1 MRAHIVAAARALA
14 RRWPTVAAVVHR
26 ELDAVAQA
34 LRDPRLDELARL
46 IEDGRLAEARALLA
60 ALSEDLE
67 PGHPDLVGAV
77 WEFNMAEQAARKS
90 TPVEVSVYRPAFNEP
105 HGTQRLVGV
114 AGAPMS
120 HEEATRTIGEIL
132 DAAQSCAMPVATW
145 APASPSGGAG
155 ASWDDNPPDD
165 CEAPESHPE
174 CPCVRP
180 EEELPSP
187 RPTFAD
193 GQRWRA
199 GIGKYTT
206 GRGVMPGTIEVFD
219 ECGMVSDVF
228 QNGAEAPRG
237 WYLIEEAPAKPSR
250 VLPGQVWRCVG
261 VDGELEV
268 LQRGPRRVKLTGE
281 VIARE
286 ADMLGLKEWTFV
298 SGPR

>member
-1 MRAHIVAAARALA
+1 MRARLLDAAKTLA

-26 ELDAVAQA
+26 ELDAVVQA
-34 LRDPRLDELARL
+34 LRDPRLDKLARL
-46 IEDGRLAEARALLA
+46 IDDGRLAEARALLA

-77 WEFNMAEQAARKS
+77 WEFNMAEQAARK
-90 TPVEVSVYRPAFNEP
+90 
-105 HGTQRLVGV
+105 
-114 AGAPMS
+114 
-120 HEEATRTIGEIL
+120 
-132 DAAQSCAMPVATW
+132 AAPVAVE

-180 EEELPSP
+180 EEEPSP

-206 GRGVMPGTIEVFD
+206 GRGVVPGTIEVFD

-237 WYLIEEAPAKPSR
+237 WYMFEEAPAKPSC
-250 VLPGQVWRCVG
+250 VLPGQAWRCVG
-261 VDGELEV
+261 VEGELEV
-268 LQRGPRRVKLTGE
+268 RWLIGDGASVRLGPSWDDDLNNIVAST
-281 VIARE
+281 
-286 ADMLGLKEWTFV
+286 ADMLGLKEWSFV
-298 SGPR
+298 RGPR